1 MGDPAGKVPVHCFQ
15 SYVGI
20 DSLKKD
26 APRKFVCDD
35 VEQTSNAPRQG
46 TTEKLDKS
54 DSSDQVWAYRTT
66 ADEARIS
73 KAAKQECTTAI
84 QMVESDEGLI
94 TPTTVSTCGSE
105 KNNVV
110 VSPLHAQQL
119 YTDAAVKGNGK
130 PATAGII
137 DQKRDAKSNAA
148 LAWTTVQQPKNQE
161 AADRK
166 PVKTS
171 AGIASV
177 GNPQGEAASAGKATK
192 VDGPVANS
200 TGPLVPETSH
210 RSAIR
215 EQQAAKNDHKVDTT
229 K

>member
-1 MGDPAGKVPVHCFQ
+1 MGDPAGKVPVNCIQ
-15 SYVGI
+15 SYVGLGSI
-20 DSLKKD
+20 RKG
-26 APRKFVCDD
+26 APRNFVCDD

-54 DSSDQVWAYRTT
+54 DSSDQVWAYNTT

-94 TPTTVSTCGSE
+94 TSTTVSTCGSE
-105 KNNVV
+105 KNKVV
-110 VSPLHAQQL
+110 VDPLRAQEL
-119 YTDAAVKGNGK
+119 YTDAALKGNGR
-130 PATAGII
+130 PATAGVI
-137 DQKRDAKSNAA
+137 DPKREAKSNAA
-148 LAWTTVQQPKNQE
+148 LAQATVQLPKKPEDANH
-161 AADRK
+161 K

-171 AGIASV
+171 SGLASV
-177 GNPQGEAASAGKATK
+177 GNLQGEEASAGKAT
-192 VDGPVANS
+192 VVHGPVANS

-210 RSAIR
+210 RSAIG
-215 EQQAAKNDHKVDTT
+215 EQQAAKNAHIVNTT